1 MENPKQPR
9 SIVYEDKAFLNFP
22 SCIIS
27 SPRAE
32 SNHAS
37 LHGLP
42 AAAQN
47 GAPPAHPASSWVPK
61 GCLQVDPHFCS
72 FAELRSRH
80 CLDTLSSDVRGPL
93 LGSHL
98 GCFQFFSLCFCHY
111 KQSCFLAHVFLHT
124 EAMVF
129 FR

>member
-1 MENPKQPR
+1 MK
-9 SIVYEDKAFLNFP
+9 EDKALLNFP

-37 LHGLP
+37 LHGPP

-47 GAPPAHPASSWVPK
+47 GAPPAHPTSSWMPK
-61 GCLQVDPHFCS
+61 GCSSV
-72 FAELRSRH
+72 ELWSRH
-80 CLDTLSSDVRGPL
+80 CLDTLSSDVCGPL

-124 EAMVF
+124 EAMVV